1 VASLKR
7 LEYPDWECIIIA
19 GGRDGTLDY
28 AQAIVSD
35 APHFRVLSQRAGGK
49 NAALNDGL
57 GLARGSILVLL
68 DADCEVEPAWLSS
81 LVAPVITSAD
91 ASLGNYS
98 PDLVTPISLQF
109 EMNKISTYFVRGA
122 TTLHGGAI
130 AISRTAIDKL
140 GGSFPEAV
148 VVGTDWDL
156 NIRLEQIG
164 ARKVFV
170 PEARHKTPL
179 PSTWS
184 QFVKNEIRWRRAHFT
199 AVLRF
204 WSPRVTEW
212 VPGLMS
218 LVPYAVGI
226 LSIGVPAS
234 IPLLYFLHPVAS
246 FYVAWGWA
254 LYLVWALGRRVG
266 QVIEVATYSG
276 DRRWLSLFW
285 VPPATLFVSLCC
297 CVLALISLQR
307 ASPHFKGHRPQSLPE
322 EQHGSV

>member
-35 APHFRVLSQRAGGK
+35 APHFRVLSQRAEGK

-184 QFVKNEIRWRRAHFT
+184 QFVKNEIRWRPSRYRMGAWSYEPGTLCGGHIVDWRPGQYT
-199 AVLRF
+199 TPVLLA
-204 WSPRVTEW
+204 
-212 VPGLMS
+212 PGGQLLCGLGLG
-218 LVPYAVGI
+218 LV
-226 LSIGVPAS
+226 SC
-234 IPLLYFLHPVAS
+234 
-246 FYVAWGWA
+246 
-254 LYLVWALGRRVG
+254 LGLG
-266 QVIEVATYSG
+266 QTCGSG
-276 DRRWLSLFW
+276 
-285 VPPATLFVSLCC
+285 
-297 CVLALISLQR
+297 
-307 ASPHFKGHRPQSLPE
+307 H
-322 EQHGSV
+322 